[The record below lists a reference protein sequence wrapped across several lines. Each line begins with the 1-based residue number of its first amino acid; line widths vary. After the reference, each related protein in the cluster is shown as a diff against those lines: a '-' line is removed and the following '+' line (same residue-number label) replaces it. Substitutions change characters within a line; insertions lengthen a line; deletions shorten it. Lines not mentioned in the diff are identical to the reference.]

1 MFSFFQTEGSF
12 DLNSHRSLSFIIL
25 CGILKV
31 RPEGRS
37 GFMNRQKEQSR
48 RTIEDTLN
56 RLYLKKSSAPKA
68 GYWVLLLIYLV
79 TSAATSATASSG
91 ADVKFAGF
99 IVPAYIFAGVL
110 SSLANICI
118 ILMAVFYEKLGLIT
132 SLVLIG
138 LQLPMIISGIVM
150 RNNITSLP
158 GVFGDVL
165 AIIAVLFIYFN
176 KKKMSDYEKVLR
188 SQAVT
193 DILTGLPNWFACT
206 ELIDELVRRE
216 ERFAVVTID
225 INGFK
230 SINDTMGF
238 EAGNRV
244 LIEIS
249 SKWKTI
255 ADSGET
261 GTMDFIAR
269 LNGDQFSLVV
279 RKFDSED
286 EIIHT
291 IRRYE
296 SAMNEQINNIGYDFY
311 ISASFGYA
319 FYPDDATDMDSVI
332 SYSDMAMHEIKSE
345 GSDEHILR
353 FTQEMLKNDHTLEFE
368 GKIRAAI
375 DNDGV
380 FFMLQPQ
387 FDMSHKL
394 RGFEALARMRDEDG
408 SIISPGL
415 FIPVAEKVGLVD
427 KIDFIVFKKS
437 AAFVGNLIRQYDLD
451 ITLSINV
458 SVRHL
463 MKKGFLEEMRR
474 HLEESGFP
482 ANQLEVEIT
491 ESVMI
496 ESLEKATGYIDVL
509 REMGVQIAIDDFG
522 TGYSSL
528 SYLNSIPANL
538 LKIDKSFIDGINSSE
553 KAKLYIAAII
563 SLGHIMGYEV
573 ISEGVEEN
581 DQLETL
587 REIGCDYIQGYIWGK
602 PLPMEDVE
610 KLVSEG

>member
-1 MFSFFQTEGSF
+1 
-12 DLNSHRSLSFIIL
+12 
-25 CGILKV
+25 
-31 RPEGRS
+31 
-37 GFMNRQKEQSR
+37 MNRQKDQNR
-48 RTIEDTLN
+48 RTIEETLN
-56 RLYLKKSSAPKA
+56 RLYLIKKSAPKA
-68 GYWVLLLIYLV
+68 GYWALLLIYLV
-79 TSAATSATASSG
+79 TSAATSATASSQG
-91 ADVKFAGF
+91 PLRIFGF
-99 IVPAYIFAGVL
+99 EAPSYIFAGVL

-118 ILMAVFYEKLGLIT
+118 ILMAVFYENLGVVT
-132 SLVLIG
+132 SLILIAI
-138 LQLPMIISGIVM
+138 QLPMIISGIVV
-150 RNNITSLP
+150 RHNISSLP

-176 KKKMSDYEKVLR
+176 NRKISNYQKVLR

-216 ERFAVVTID
+216 ERFAVVSID

-230 SINDTMGF
+230 AINDAMGF
-238 EAGNRV
+238 EAGNTV
-244 LIEIS
+244 LMEIA

-255 ADSGET
+255 ADGGDT
-261 GTMDFIAR
+261 GTMDFVAR
-269 LNGDQFSLVV
+269 LNGDEFSLVI
-279 RKFDSED
+279 RNFDSE
-286 EIIHT
+286 EAVLHT
-291 IRRYE
+291 IRMYE
-296 SAMNEQINNIGYDFY
+296 TAINEQISSIGYDFY

-319 FYPDDATDMDSVI
+319 ICPDDAADMDSVI
-332 SYSDMAMHEIKSE
+332 SYSDIAMHEIKRE
-345 GSDEHILR
+345 GSDEHVLR
-353 FTQEMLKNDHTLEFE
+353 FTQDMLKNDHTLELE
-368 GKIRAAI
+368 GKIRNAI

-394 RGFEALARMRDEDG
+394 RGFEALARMRDDDG
-408 SIISPGL
+408 SVISPGL

-427 KIDFIVFKKS
+427 KIDFIVFQKS
-437 AAFVGNLIRQYDLD
+437 AAFVGDLIRKYDLD
-451 ITLSINV
+451 VTLSINV

-463 MKKGFLEEMRR
+463 MKKGFLEEMQKQ
-474 HLEESGFP
+474 LETCGLP
-482 ANQLEVEIT
+482 AGNLEVEIT

-496 ESLEKATGYIDVL
+496 ESLEKATGYIDEL
-509 REMGVQIAIDDFG
+509 RDMGVQIAIDDFG

-538 LKIDKSFIDGINSSE
+538 LKIDKTFIDGINSSD
-553 KAKLYIAAII
+553 KAKHYVAAII

-602 PLPMEDVE
+602 PLPMEDIE

>member
-1 MFSFFQTEGSF
+1 M
-12 DLNSHRSLSFIIL
+12 
-25 CGILKV
+25 LKV
-31 RPEGRS
+31 RSKGRS

-176 KKKMSDYEKVLR
+176 NKKMSDYEKVLR

-230 SINDTMGF
+230 SINDAMGF

-286 EIIHT
+286 EVIHT

-319 FYPDDATDMDSVI
+319 ICPDDAKDMDSVI
-332 SYSDMAMHEIKSE
+332 SYSDMAMHEIKRE

-368 GKIRAAI
+368 GKIRSAI